1 MSPNDSV
8 DQSDTES
15 GSVETNTTL
24 DEEGPSTDTIDDEHV
39 SSANDEIENKAEIV
53 KAEIQSML
61 KASQK
66 LNSEFQKLKKETE
79 EDNIKF
85 HQLRAESEEI
95 LARLKTPDKQ

>member
-39 SSANDEIENKAEIV
+39 SSANDEIENK
-53 KAEIQSML
+53 SRDR
-61 KASQK
+61 
-66 LNSEFQKLKKETE
+66 NSRNTIYVESLSK
-79 EDNIKF
+79 IK
-85 HQLRAESEEI
+85 
-95 LARLKTPDKQ
+95 